1 VENPFDIM
9 KVLSDDSLAWLEA
22 VEELSAAR
30 LRVWELLADSPGEY
44 IVFNQETKTLV
55 AHFSIHETPQI
66 PEWWRQEDEYVETP
80 QPAVAP
86 LNSDTPFGDNAAL
99 DDDSAFDDD
108 FDEYVQVLQ
117 PALA

>member
-1 VENPFDIM
+1 VENAFDIM

-22 VEELSAAR
+22 AKELSAAR

-66 PEWWRQEDEYVETP
+66 PEWWRQEDECGETS
-80 QPAVAP
+80 QPAI
-86 LNSDTPFGDNAAL
+86 AAAGA
-99 DDDSAFDDD
+99 DDFAFDDDD
-108 FDEYVQVLQ
+108 FDEYVEILQ
-117 PALA
+117 PAVA